1 MESIIY
7 WRDVQ
12 KSGIVFGAGLA
23 LLLAVALYSVI
34 SVVAYASLL
43 VLLGTV
49 SFRVYKT
56 VQATIQKTN
65 EGHPFKYVY

>member
-12 KSGIVFGAGLA
+12 KSGMAFGAGLA
-23 LLLAVALYSVI
+23 LLLAIALYSVI

-49 SFRVYKT
+49 SFRVFKT

-65 EGHPFKYVY
+65 EGHPFK

>member
-12 KSGIVFGAGLA
+12 KSAMAFGAGLA
-23 LLLAVALYSVI
+23 LLLAIALYSVI

-49 SFRVYKT
+49 SFRVFKT

-65 EGHPFKYVY
+65 EGHPFK